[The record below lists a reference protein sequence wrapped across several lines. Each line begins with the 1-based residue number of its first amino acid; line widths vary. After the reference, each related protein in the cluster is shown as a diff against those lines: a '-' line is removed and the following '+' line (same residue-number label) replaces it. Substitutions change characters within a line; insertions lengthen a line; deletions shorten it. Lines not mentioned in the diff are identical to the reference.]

1 MGSVHLAE
9 ERPDMNTTR
18 RDAAFG
24 LMAAG
29 AAVAPLTQAN
39 AQTQPINTFEEPD
52 DDGPTANVGVEES
65 RYEHMLAPV
74 SVNGQ
79 GPFSFLLDTGAN
91 VSCVS
96 DKLVARLNLKSTES
110 IAVHT
115 VVGVR
120 QRPIV
125 TLDSL
130 QIGPRIRRRVRT
142 PALPIKGMEVDGVL
156 GVDWLKGQ
164 RLTLDFK
171 KSRLEITRSRED
183 EPEPGRVVV
192 VPARRRH
199 GQLTIVD
206 ADLGGRRIS
215 AIIDSGAQGTLC
227 NSKLRDLVRAEETRK
242 GRLETPQTVRMETLA
257 GESFTGETVFLPFL
271 RLGGLHLG
279 NVQVTCADMHV
290 FDIWNLKDT
299 PALVLGI
306 DLLSQFEQVA
316 LDFGRSRVRFDYV

>member
-1 MGSVHLAE
+1 MT
-9 ERPDMNTTR
+9 TTR
-18 RDAAFG
+18 REAALG

-29 AAVAPLTQAN
+29 AAAAPLARASAETAP
-39 AQTQPINTFEEPD
+39 ASAIEMPD
-52 DDGPTANVGVEES
+52 EDGPTTDLPLEES

-91 VSCVS
+91 ISCVS
-96 DKLVARLNLKSTES
+96 NTLVERLNLESTDTM
-110 IAVHT
+110 AVHT

-120 QRPIV
+120 QRPMV
-125 TLDSL
+125 TLDQL
-130 QIGPRIRRRVRT
+130 QIGPRIRRKVRA

-171 KSRLEITRSRED
+171 NNRMEITKSRED
-183 EPEPGRVVV
+183 ESEPGRVVV

-227 NSKLRDLVRAEETRK
+227 NTKLRDIVRAEEAKK
-242 GRLETPQTVRMETLA
+242 GRIEAPGSVRMETLA
-257 GESFTGETVFLPFL
+257 GEVFTGETVFLPFL

-279 NVQVTCADMHV
+279 NVQVSCVDMHV

-316 LDFGRSRVRFDYV
+316 LDFGRSRVRFEYV

>member
-1 MGSVHLAE
+1 MT
-9 ERPDMNTTR
+9 TTR
-18 RDAAFG
+18 REAALG

-29 AAVAPLTQAN
+29 AAAAPLARASAETNPTSA
-39 AQTQPINTFEEPD
+39 IEMPD
-52 DDGPTANVGVEES
+52 EDGPTTDLPLEES

-91 VSCVS
+91 ISCVS
-96 DKLVARLNLKSTES
+96 NTLVERLNLESTETM
-110 IAVHT
+110 AVHT

-120 QRPIV
+120 QRPMV
-125 TLDSL
+125 TLDQL
-130 QIGPRIRRRVRT
+130 QIGPRIRRKVRA

-171 KSRLEITRSRED
+171 NNRMEITKSRED
-183 EPEPGRVVV
+183 ESEPGRVVV

-227 NSKLRDLVRAEETRK
+227 NTKLRDIVRAEEAKK
-242 GRLETPQTVRMETLA
+242 GRIEAPGSVRMETLA
-257 GESFTGETVFLPFL
+257 GEVFTGETVFLPFL

-279 NVQVTCADMHV
+279 NVQVSCVDMHV

-316 LDFGRSRVRFDYV
+316 LDFGRSRVRFEYV

>member
-1 MGSVHLAE
+1 MTA
-9 ERPDMNTTR
+9 TR
-18 RDAAFG
+18 RHATLG
-24 LMAAG
+24 LLAAG
-29 AAVAPLTQAN
+29 VASAPLSTAK
-39 AQTQPINTFEEPD
+39 AQTTEVVEAPD
-52 DDGPTANVGVEES
+52 EDGPTADIATEES

-79 GPFSFLLDTGAN
+79 GPFNFLLDTGAN
-91 VSCVS
+91 ISCVS
-96 DKLVARLNLKSTES
+96 QKLVERLELESTES
-110 IAVHT
+110 VPVHT

-120 QRPIV
+120 QRPLV
-125 TLDSL
+125 TLDHL
-130 QIGPRIRRRVRT
+130 QIGPRSRRKVRT

-171 KSRLEITRSRED
+171 NSRMEITRSRED
-183 EPEPGRVVV
+183 ESEPGRVVV

-206 ADLGGRRIS
+206 ADLSGRRIS

-227 NSKLRDLVRAEETRK
+227 NTKLRDIVRSEEARK
-242 GRLETPQTVRMETLA
+242 GRVDAPRAVRMETLA
-257 GESFTGETVFLPFL
+257 GEVFTGETVFLPFL

-290 FDIWNLKDT
+290 FKIWNLEDT

-316 LDFGRSRVRFDYV
+316 LDFGRSRVRFDYT